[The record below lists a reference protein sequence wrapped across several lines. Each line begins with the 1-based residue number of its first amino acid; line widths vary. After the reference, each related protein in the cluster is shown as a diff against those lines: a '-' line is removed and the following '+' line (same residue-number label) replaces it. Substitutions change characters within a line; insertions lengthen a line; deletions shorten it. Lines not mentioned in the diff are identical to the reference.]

1 MTRAISDW
9 RDKMKISGP
18 LGVIV
23 GVMVLCVAPLGATA
37 GGKYDGSAPLLC
49 VHTVVSE
56 CRVEGDCRRVT
67 PDSVNLPPFFKV
79 DVRGQKVHSEESGRV
94 SPFTNVERF
103 GGNMILLGS
112 QAGRGWSM
120 TISEE
125 TGKMSAAI
133 SSGAEGWVVFGTCVV
148 P

>member
-1 MTRAISDW
+1 
-9 RDKMKISGP
+9 MKRFVRP
-18 LGVIV
+18 LGVIMA
-23 GVMVLCVAPLGATA
+23 GVALIGAPSGATA
-37 GGKYDGSAPLLC
+37 AGKYDGSAPLLC
-49 VHTVVSE
+49 VPTLVSE
-56 CRVEGDCRRVT
+56 CRVEGDCKRVT

-79 DVRGQKVHSEESGRV
+79 DVKGQKVHSEESGRA
-94 SPFTNVERF
+94 SPFTTVERL

-120 TISEE
+120 TIAED

-133 SSGAEGWVVFGTCVV
+133 SSGGEGWVVFGTCVV